1 MRLLVLRCAVVP
13 HLSFSIR
20 TSPDSVRSEPR
31 GANACLTAH
40 VVGFACR
47 RRACAQWAD
56 WSVMSSANGGE
67 HYLDAEKAA
76 LAKDK
81 AAAPSGIRM
90 DGGAKM

>member
-1 MRLLVLRCAVVP
+1 MLA
-13 HLSFSIR
+13 
-20 TSPDSVRSEPR
+20 
-31 GANACLTAH
+31 AAAH
-40 VVGFACR
+40 
-47 RRACAQWAD
+47 AQWAD